1 MQDVPFQ
8 PKSPGLRTS
17 LSQEDISKS
26 RGTSDLPTTQ
36 PPYFNSAV
44 SEKQRQEG
52 DKHERGQHQKFR
64 IQKKEKTEGRW
75 KK

>member
-26 RGTSDLPTTQ
+26 RGASDLPTTQ
-36 PPYFNSAV
+36 PPHFNSAV

-52 DKHERGQHQKFR
+52 DKHERAAPEVQD
-64 IQKKEKTEGRW
+64 TEVREDGW
-75 KK
+75 VMK